1 MASGMWYMLMMW
13 LRSGPAGCWPYSR
26 FIVMLLLLADRAAAE
41 AAAAAAAEADERDD
55 CCWLRIMESEG
66 CIIGPGETGSDLT
79 LESLG
84 LWLWQESCEPGWV
97 RPLPYGEPGC
107 CC

>member
-1 MASGMWYMLMMW
+1 
-13 LRSGPAGCWPYSR
+13 
-26 FIVMLLLLADRAAAE
+26 MLLLLADSAAAE

-55 CCWLRIMESEG
+55 DCGCWLRIIVSEG
-66 CIIGPGETGSDLT
+66 CMMGPGDTGSDLT

-84 LWLWQESCEPGWV
+84 LWLWHDSCEPGCV